1 MKSDMDTRDWLNEFP
16 ALKQVDANNPFTVPA
31 GYFDDLRERTL
42 SLKNLDDISL
52 RQAGFSVPESYF
64 EELEANISSRITVA
78 TAVNIDNTG
87 FILPDNYFDKLSG
100 NIQSRINIEEAAG
113 SESVGFGVPEGYFE
127 NLQQN
132 ITARIAIDEAVNA
145 DEPFAVPAGYFDK
158 LNAAILSK
166 TVDADEQQTEQ
177 EPVKQRGIVR
187 KFLTSGVYRYAAAA
201 CVTIAIGV
209 SFFLQKD
216 AQPVAAN
223 ANTPHGESYLHS
235 RLSNIPLNEIR
246 GYAEQNLDAGETQ
259 TYISENLSDEE
270 LLDYIDTEL

>member
-1 MKSDMDTRDWLNEFP
+1 MKSDMDTRDWLNDFP
-16 ALKQVDANNPFTVPA
+16 ALKQVDAKNPFTVPA

-42 SLKNLDDISL
+42 SLKNLDDIST
-52 RQAGFSVPESYF
+52 RQAGFSVPENYF
-64 EELEANISSRITVA
+64 EELEGNISSRITVA
-78 TAVNIDNTG
+78 AALNVENTG
-87 FILPDNYFDKLSG
+87 FILPDNYFDELSN

-113 SESVGFGVPEGYFE
+113 SENVGFGVPEGYFE

-132 ITARIAIDEAVNA
+132 ITARIGIDEAVNA

-166 TVDADEQQTEQ
+166 TVDADQEQVQH
-177 EPVKQRGIVR
+177 EPVKERGIIR

-216 AQPVAAN
+216 AHPVAAN
-223 ANTPHGESYLHS
+223 ANAPHADSYLHS